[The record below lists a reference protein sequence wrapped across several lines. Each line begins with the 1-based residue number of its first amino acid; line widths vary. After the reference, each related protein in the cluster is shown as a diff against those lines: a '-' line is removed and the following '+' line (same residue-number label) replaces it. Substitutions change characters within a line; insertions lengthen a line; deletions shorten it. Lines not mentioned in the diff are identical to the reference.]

1 MTSPFPHSSLGVS
14 RGGRWNFIA
23 LKFIFTVRIICGGK
37 FGKFAEFKALVLK
50 LALDSTPMRMSECT
64 GDARSMDIH
73 ARFTEATAA
82 SGERMGF
89 FLN

>member
-1 MTSPFPHSSLGVS
+1 MELRRSKIHFYGEDYT
-14 RGGRWNFIA
+14 R
-23 LKFIFTVRIICGGK
+23 GK
-37 FGKFAEFKALVLK
+37 FGKFVEFKALVLK

-73 ARFTEATAA
+73 ARFTEARAA